1 MIRFL
6 QRALGRQR
14 AAPIAYDDAKRLSQ
28 SGNPAERRRVAT
40 HGGVRP
46 ELLYYL
52 AIDPD
57 PSVRAAVAANDAT
70 PVQADLLLAR
80 DCDAAVRQDLARKIG
95 RLAPGLNAQ
104 DQDRLRR
111 MTYDV
116 LEILVRDQLAKV
128 RQIIAEALKDVTDA
142 PPEVI
147 QLLARDGDLA
157 VAGPVLQFSPLLGDD
172 DLLEIIA
179 STPIAGALDAVARR
193 RQVSESV
200 AAAIAGSSDI
210 AAVTALLD
218 NPSAQIREEMLDE
231 LIDRARDVPAWHRPL
246 LRRPKL
252 SSSAIQKLARF
263 VADNLLVALRER
275 GDLDPAAS
283 REVER
288 IVLARLADHHLAP
301 GDSPAPADPFA
312 ATLARV
318 RRRHE
323 AGQLNDDS
331 VMAALRESD
340 RGFVRAAL
348 AVRSGLPIESVDKI
362 IAAQSAKGL
371 VSLAWRAGLSMRT
384 AVTLQTGLAH
394 LPPPAIIR
402 GREDGGYPLS
412 ADAMRWQLDF
422 LAGGAAA
429 TG

>member
-1 MIRFL
+1 MMGFL

-14 AAPIAYDDAKRLSQ
+14 AAPIEYDDAKRLSQ
-28 SGNPAERRRVAT
+28 SANPVERRSIAT
-40 HGGVRP
+40 HGGVQP

-52 AIDPD
+52 AVDPD

-80 DCDAAVRQDLARKIG
+80 DCDDAVRQDLARKIG
-95 RLAPGLNAQ
+95 RLAPGLNA
-104 DQDRLRR
+104 DEQDRLRR
-111 MTYDV
+111 MTYEV

-147 QLLARDGDLA
+147 QLLARDGELA

-179 STPIAGALDAVARR
+179 STPLAGALEAVARR
-193 RQVSESV
+193 RQVSERV
-200 AAAIAGSSDI
+200 AGAISDSSDI

-218 NPSAQIREEMLDE
+218 NPSAQIREETLDK
-231 LIDRARDVPAWHRPL
+231 LVDRARGIPSWHPPL
-246 LRRPKL
+246 VRRPKL
-252 SSSAIQKLARF
+252 SSSAMQKLARF
-263 VADNLLVALRER
+263 VAENLLGALRER
-275 GDLDPAAS
+275 PDLDPAAS

-288 IVLARLADHHLAP
+288 IVKARLADLHVATGNGAP
-301 GDSPAPADPFA
+301 PTDPFA

-318 RRRHE
+318 RRQHG
-323 AGQLNDDS
+323 AGQLDDES
-331 VMAALRESD
+331 VTAALREGE

-348 AVRSGLPIESVDKI
+348 SVRAGLPVESVDKI

-384 AVTLQTGLAH
+384 AVSLQTSLAH
-394 LPPPAIIR
+394 LPQLSIIR

-412 ADAMRWQLDF
+412 PDAMRWQLDF
-422 LAGGAAA
+422 LTGSA
-429 TG
+429 TTTG